1 MKPVRKAVFPVAGL
15 GTRFLPA
22 TKAMPKEMLPVVDR
36 PLIQHVVDE
45 AREAGIEHFIFVTGR
60 NKGVIEDHFDRQF
73 ELEMTLLERQ
83 KHDGAR
89 LPASRIC
96 RSPGTTSFTRQQE
109 PLGLGHAVWCAR
121 ELVGNEPFALLL
133 PDVLVQHER
142 GCLAQMIDAARE
154 LGERAN
160 IIAVEEVPTERID
173 QYGVVGV
180 GERKGKMFSI
190 TGMVEKPPREQA
202 PSNLIITG
210 RYILQ
215 PEILE
220 LLEKQERGAG
230 GEIQLTD
237 AMIALAQHAAVL
249 RPEVRRPQLRLR
261 LEDRLPRRQRLL
273 RAGAR
278 GHRARL
284 PLRDQK
290 NPRRDQRRFVGRV
303 LIKSGQCPL
312 QSESDRIAARQRNDA
327 MGQLETSCRVRDDQD
342 QPGRRRHLG
351 ARHSR
356 HELDAQWHGLPHL
369 WQRPVHTEH
378 RQPPAGR
385 LCDERQTYRPDP

>member
-1 MKPVRKAVFPVAGL
+1 MQRMKLVRKAVFPVAGL

-60 NKGVIEDHFDRQF
+60 NKGVIEDHFDRQV

-83 KHDGAR
+83 KQKALDVLR
-89 LPASRIC
+89 QELPE
-96 RSPGTTSFTRQQE
+96 PGTTSFTRQQE

-121 ELVGNEPFALLL
+121 ELIGHEPFALLL

-160 IIAVEEVPTERID
+160 IVAVEEVPRERVD

-180 GERKGKMFSI
+180 GAPKGKVFSI
-190 TGMVEKPPREQA
+190 TSMVEKPSRERA
-202 PSNLIITG
+202 PSNLILTG

-215 PEILE
+215 PEILD
-220 LLEKQERGAG
+220 LLAKQDRGTG

-237 AMIALAQHAAVL
+237 AMIALSRTQAFYGLKFEGRSFDCGSKVGFLAANVSYAL
-249 RPEVRRPQLRLR
+249 
-261 LEDRLPRRQRLL
+261 
-273 RAGAR
+273 A
-278 GHRARL
+278 
-284 PLRDQK
+284 
-290 NPRRDQRRFVGRV
+290 
-303 LIKSGQCPL
+303 
-312 QSESDRIAARQRNDA
+312 
-327 MGQLETSCRVRDDQD
+327 
-342 QPGRRRHLG
+342 
-351 ARHSR
+351 
-356 HELDAQWHGLPHL
+356 
-369 WQRPVHTEH
+369 
-378 RQPPAGR
+378 
-385 LCDERQTYRPDP
+385 RPDIAPEFRAEIKKILADLNGG

>member
-1 MKPVRKAVFPVAGL
+1 MKPIRKAVFPVAGL

-73 ELEMTLLERQ
+73 ELEVTLLERQ
-83 KHDGAR
+83 KRKALDVLRHD
-89 LPASRIC
+89 LPE
-96 RSPGTTSFTRQQE
+96 PGSTSFTRQQE

-121 ELVGNEPFALLL
+121 ELIGHEPFALLL

-154 LGERAN
+154 LGERSN
-160 IIAVEEVPTERID
+160 IVAVEEVPLERID

-180 GERKGKMFSI
+180 GEQKGKVFSI
-190 TGMVEKPPREQA
+190 TSMVEKPPRERA

-215 PEILE
+215 PEILD
-220 LLEKQERGAG
+220 LLEKQDRGTG

-237 AMIALAQHAAVL
+237 AMIALSRSQPFFGLKFDGRSFDCGSKIGFLAANVSYAL
-249 RPEVRRPQLRLR
+249 
-261 LEDRLPRRQRLL
+261 
-273 RAGAR
+273 A
-278 GHRARL
+278 
-284 PLRDQK
+284 
-290 NPRRDQRRFVGRV
+290 
-303 LIKSGQCPL
+303 
-312 QSESDRIAARQRNDA
+312 
-327 MGQLETSCRVRDDQD
+327 RDDIA
-342 QPGRRRHLG
+342 PGFRAEIKKMLG
-351 ARHSR
+351 
-356 HELDAQWHGLPHL
+356 EING
-369 WQRPVHTEH
+369 
-378 RQPPAGR
+378 G
-385 LCDERQTYRPDP
+385 